1 MFVKPEYQKQGIG
14 TALLRW
20 GFNEFDLEKETVWLN
35 TQMRGRNVYRRYG
48 WESVEHLDIDLSEW
62 GGKLRGF
69 GIHRSHSMLRKP
81 GIFTKIEGIMDE

>member
-1 MFVKPEYQKQGIG
+1 MKPEYQKQGIG

-20 GFNEFDLEKETVWLN
+20 GFKEFDLEKEKVWIQ

-48 WESVEHLDIDLSEW
+48 WEEVDHLNIDLSEW

-69 GIHRSHSMLRKP
+69 GVHRSPCMLRQP
-81 GIFTKIEGIMDE
+81 GPFEKIDGIVDE